1 MVDDAEKI
9 CFVISPIG
17 GEGTETRERADQVM
31 RHVIEPAAKFFNY
44 KVIRADV
51 ISTPGMITHQV
62 LEHVL
67 ESQLVI
73 ADLTDSN
80 PNVFYEL
87 AVRHF
92 VYKPYIQLIDRAQSL
107 PFDVAGYR
115 TVFFDLSSLDS
126 AADAVEQVK
135 GQIEALEKD
144 PSDLDT
150 PISITADL
158 MSLGRMMNQGQGDV
172 SHLVP
177 LLTDISSTMH
187 DNGREIRGLRVQI
200 AQMNRR
206 QQGID
211 SPQERPTVAGIPA
224 VAYIPE
230 VVHGLI
236 LALRSIRRTHPEVHH
251 RAGAV
256 VTSIRHGDMDDAK
269 VLLTEI
275 RSMIETN
282 ADVPEE
288 VRERVLFEVANAIQ
302 ELAAQQGGK
311 GDVDD
316 LPF

>member
-1 MVDDAEKI
+1 MVDDAETI

-17 GEGTETRERADQVM
+17 GEGTETRDRADQVM
-31 RHVIEPAAKFFNY
+31 RHVIEPAARFFNY
-44 KVIRADV
+44 KVIRADA

-92 VYKPYIQLIDRAQSL
+92 VHKPYIQLIDRTQSL

-135 GQIEALEKD
+135 GQIDALQKD

-158 MSLGRMMNQGQGDV
+158 MSLERVTKQGQGDV
-172 SHLVP
+172 SQLVP

-187 DNGREIRGLRVQI
+187 DNGREIRGLRTQI
-200 AQMNRR
+200 ARMNRR
-206 QQGID
+206 QEGID
-211 SPQERPTVAGIPA
+211 SLQERPAVARFPA
-224 VAYIPE
+224 VMRE
-230 VVHGLI
+230 LI
-236 LALRSIRRTHPEVHH
+236 IALRPIRETHPELYSRTH
-251 RAGAV
+251 AV
-256 VTSIRHGDMDDAK
+256 GTSIRFGDMDRANR
-269 VLLTEI
+269 LLTEI
-275 RSMIETN
+275 LSMIETS

-288 VRERVLFEVANAIQ
+288 VRERVLAEVTDLIRSSPT
-302 ELAAQQGGK
+302 QQREERE
-311 GDVDD
+311 VDD